1 MMEPTELYVKLF
13 AETAKVR
20 WSELTA
26 LFARG
31 ALIRIAGDLDLVS
44 VAEAIAADQSAQVA
58 AWAAAGLLE
67 KMPANMASDYEAR
80 DAELWAVV
88 VSPWV
93 VVQERPG
100 TPPAAGAAG
109 NSASS
114 QPA

>member
-1 MMEPTELYVKLF
+1 MEPTELYLKLLT
-13 AETAKVR
+13 ETARVR

-44 VAEAIAADQSAQVA
+44 VAEAIATDESAQVA

-67 KMPANMASDYEAR
+67 KMPADLASGYEAR

-100 TPPAAGAAG
+100 TEAHA
-109 NSASS
+109 ASS
-114 QPA
+114 RPA

>member
-1 MMEPTELYVKLF
+1 MEPTELYVKLL

-20 WSELTA
+20 WSELTT

-31 ALIRIAGDLDLVS
+31 TLIRIAADLDLVS
-44 VAEAIAADQSAQVA
+44 VAEAIAADEAARVA

-67 KMPANMASDYEAR
+67 RMPPEQASAYEAR

-93 VVQERPG
+93 VVQERP
-100 TPPAAGAAG
+100 AGATDVAPRP
-109 NSASS
+109 SA
-114 QPA
+114 

>member
-1 MMEPTELYVKLF
+1 MMEPTELYLKLL

-31 ALIRIAGDLDLVS
+31 ALIRIASDLDLVS

-67 KMPANMASDYEAR
+67 KMPADTASGYETR

-100 TPPAAGAAG
+100 TLPAAVDAAPSR
-109 NSASS
+109 SA
-114 QPA
+114 